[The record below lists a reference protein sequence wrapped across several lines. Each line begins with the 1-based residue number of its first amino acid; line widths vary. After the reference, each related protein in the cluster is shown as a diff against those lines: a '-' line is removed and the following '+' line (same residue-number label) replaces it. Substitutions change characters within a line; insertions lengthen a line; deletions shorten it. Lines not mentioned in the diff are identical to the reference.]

1 MSSTPRRVGLFGGAF
16 DPPHSAHVA
25 IARAALEQLKLDELR
40 IVPTGQAW
48 HKSRPLSSAAHRL
61 AMVRLAFADLPRVVI
76 DERELQRSGA
86 SYTVDTLDALLTEQP
101 GSELYLVMGGDQW
114 AAFTSWRQWQDIAR
128 KAQLCV
134 AQRPDQVSNL
144 PSNQPLPELSVQWL
158 NLPAMPIS
166 ATALREQVAG
176 GTDPFNEPA
185 RLPPAVAR
193 YISDHHLYAAG

>member
-1 MSSTPRRVGLFGGAF
+1 LSSTPRRVGLFGGAF

-48 HKSRPLSSAAHRL
+48 HKSRPLSPAAHRL
-61 AMVRLAFADLPRVVI
+61 AMVRLAFSDLPGVVI
-76 DERELQRSGA
+76 DEREMQRSGA
-86 SYTVDTLDALLTEQP
+86 SYTVDTLDALLAEQP

-128 KAQLCV
+128 KARLCV
-134 AQRPDQVSNL
+134 AQRPDQVL
-144 PSNQPLPELSVQWL
+144 NQPQPELAVQWL

-176 GTDPFNEPA
+176 GTNPLNEPA

-193 YISDHHLYAAG
+193 YISDHHHYAAG

>member
-48 HKSRPLSSAAHRL
+48 HKSRPLSPAVHRL
-61 AMVRLAFADLPRVVI
+61 AMVRLAFADLPGVVI
-76 DERELQRSGA
+76 DEREMQRSGA
-86 SYTVDTLDALLTEQP
+86 SYTVDTLDALMAEQP
-101 GSELYLVMGGDQW
+101 GSEPYLVMGGDQW

-128 KAQLCV
+128 KARLCV
-134 AQRPDQVSNL
+134 AQRPDQVL
-144 PSNQPLPELSVQWL
+144 NQPQPQLAVQWL

-176 GTDPFNEPA
+176 GTDLLNEPA

>member
-1 MSSTPRRVGLFGGAF
+1 LSSTPRRVGLFGGAF

-48 HKSRPLSSAAHRL
+48 HKSRPLSPAAHRL
-61 AMVRLAFADLPRVVI
+61 AMVRLAFADLPGVVI
-76 DERELQRSGA
+76 DEREMQRSGA
-86 SYTVDTLDALLTEQP
+86 SYTVDTLDALLAEQP

-128 KAQLCV
+128 KARLCV
-134 AQRPDQVSNL
+134 AQRPDQVL
-144 PSNQPLPELSVQWL
+144 NQPQPELAVQWL

-176 GTDPFNEPA
+176 GTDPLNEPA

-193 YISDHHLYAAG
+193 YISDYHLYAAG

>member
-48 HKSRPLSSAAHRL
+48 HKSRPLSPAVHRL
-61 AMVRLAFADLPRVVI
+61 AMVRLAFADLPGVVI
-76 DERELQRSGA
+76 DEREMQRSGA
-86 SYTVDTLDALLTEQP
+86 SYTVDTLDALLAEQP
-101 GSELYLVMGGDQW
+101 GSEPYLVMGGDQW

-128 KAQLCV
+128 KARLCV
-134 AQRPDQVSNL
+134 AQRPDQVL
-144 PSNQPLPELSVQWL
+144 NQPQPQLAVQWL

-176 GTDPFNEPA
+176 GTDLLNEPA

>member
-1 MSSTPRRVGLFGGAF
+1 MSSSPRRVGLFGGAF

-25 IARAALEQLKLDELR
+25 IALAALEQLKLDELR

-48 HKSRPLSSAAHRL
+48 HKSRPLSPAAHRL

-76 DERELQRSGA
+76 DERELQRCGA
-86 SYTVDTLDALLTEQP
+86 SYTIDTLDALLAEQP
-101 GSELYLVMGGDQW
+101 GSEPYLVMGGDQW
-114 AAFTSWRQWQDIAR
+114 AAFTSWRRWQDIAR

-134 AQRPDQVSNL
+134 AQRPDQVSNQ

-166 ATALREQVAG
+166 ATALREQLAG

>member
-48 HKSRPLSSAAHRL
+48 HKSRPLSPAAHRL
-61 AMVRLAFADLPRVVI
+61 AMVRLAFADLPGVVI
-76 DERELQRSGA
+76 DEREMQRSGA
-86 SYTVDTLDALLTEQP
+86 SYTVDTLDALMVEQP
-101 GSELYLVMGGDQW
+101 GSEPYLVMGGDQW

-128 KAQLCV
+128 KARLCV
-134 AQRPDQVSNL
+134 AERPDQVL
-144 PSNQPLPELSVQWL
+144 NQPQPELAVQWL

-166 ATALREQVAG
+166 ATALREQVAR
-176 GTDPFNEPA
+176 GTDPLNEPA

>member
-1 MSSTPRRVGLFGGAF
+1 MSSTGRRVGLFGGAF

-48 HKSRPLSSAAHRL
+48 HKSRPLSPAAHRL

-86 SYTVDTLDALLTEQP
+86 SYTIDTLDALLTEQP
-101 GSELYLVMGGDQW
+101 GSEPYLVMGGDQW

-134 AQRPDQVSNL
+134 AQRPDQVSG
-144 PSNQPLPELSVQWL
+144 QPQPELAVQWL

-166 ATALREQVAG
+166 ATALREQLAG
-176 GTDPFNEPA
+176 GTGPLNEPA

>member
-48 HKSRPLSSAAHRL
+48 HKSRPLSPAVHRL
-61 AMVRLAFADLPRVVI
+61 AMVRLAFADLPGVVI
-76 DERELQRSGA
+76 DEREMQRSGA
-86 SYTVDTLDALLTEQP
+86 SYTVDTLDALLAEQP
-101 GSELYLVMGGDQW
+101 GSEPYLVMGGDQW

-128 KAQLCV
+128 KARLCV
-134 AQRPDQVSNL
+134 AQRPDQVL
-144 PSNQPLPELSVQWL
+144 NQPQPELAMQWL

-176 GTDPFNEPA
+176 GTDLLNEPA

>member
-1 MSSTPRRVGLFGGAF
+1 
-16 DPPHSAHVA
+16 
-25 IARAALEQLKLDELR
+25 
-40 IVPTGQAW
+40 
-48 HKSRPLSSAAHRL
+48 
-61 AMVRLAFADLPRVVI
+61 MVRLAFADLPGVVI
-76 DERELQRSGA
+76 DEREMQRSGA
-86 SYTVDTLDALLTEQP
+86 SYTVDTLDALLAEQP

-128 KAQLCV
+128 KARLCV
-134 AQRPDQVSNL
+134 AQRPDQVL
-144 PSNQPLPELSVQWL
+144 NQPQPELAVQWL

-176 GTDPFNEPA
+176 GTNPLNEPA

>member
-48 HKSRPLSSAAHRL
+48 HKSRPLSPAAHRL
-61 AMVRLAFADLPRVVI
+61 AMVRLAFSDLPGVVI
-76 DERELQRSGA
+76 DEREMQRSGA
-86 SYTVDTLDALLTEQP
+86 SYTVDTLDALLAEQP

-128 KAQLCV
+128 KARLCV
-134 AQRPDQVSNL
+134 AQRPDQVL
-144 PSNQPLPELSVQWL
+144 NQPQPELAVQWL

-176 GTDPFNEPA
+176 GTNPLNEPA

-193 YISDHHLYAAG
+193 YISDHHHYAAG